1 MRVNS
6 SLRKQTILVRVPLSA
21 YLFMYI
27 FKIKLATDDGGY
39 VNQNVY
45 VIEKK
50 CRGGEGENDRGTEGY
65 HFARVPELF

>member
-1 MRVNS
+1 
-6 SLRKQTILVRVPLSA
+6 
-21 YLFMYI
+21 MYI

-65 HFARVPELF
+65 HFATVPELF